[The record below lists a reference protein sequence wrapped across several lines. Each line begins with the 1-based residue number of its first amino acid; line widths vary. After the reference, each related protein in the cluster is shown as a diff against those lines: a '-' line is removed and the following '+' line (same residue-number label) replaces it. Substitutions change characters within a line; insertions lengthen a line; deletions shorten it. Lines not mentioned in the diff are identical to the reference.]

1 MPLLD
6 DELRSRL
13 PPMYSQEA
21 ESEPRVFARWFLP
34 GTYWAWYLIEGEAT
48 DDDYQFFGFVRGHGS
63 EFGYFLLSELEALR
77 SPSGA
82 RVERDPTFIE
92 GRLTDVV
99 PAPDL

>member
-6 DELRSRL
+6 EELRSRL
-13 PPMYSQEA
+13 PPMYAQEA
-21 ESEPRVFARWFLP
+21 DSEPRVFARWFLP
-34 GTYWAWYLIEGEAT
+34 GTCWAWYLIEGEAT
-48 DDDYQFFGFVRGHGS
+48 NDDYRLFGFVRGHES

-82 RVERDPTFIE
+82 RVERDPTFTE

-99 PAPDL
+99 SAPDV